1 MKDKLELDL
10 LKQKVLIIQSIT
22 DCNSELQLAE
32 YIYSLSKIYLEK
44 ERLDKF
50 HKKDIEPA
58 KILKEH

>member
-10 LKQKVLIIQSIT
+10 LKQKVLIIQGIT
-22 DCNSELQLAE
+22 DCTSELQLVT
-32 YIYSLSKIYLEK
+32 YIYDLSKIYLEK

-58 KILKEH
+58 KMLEH